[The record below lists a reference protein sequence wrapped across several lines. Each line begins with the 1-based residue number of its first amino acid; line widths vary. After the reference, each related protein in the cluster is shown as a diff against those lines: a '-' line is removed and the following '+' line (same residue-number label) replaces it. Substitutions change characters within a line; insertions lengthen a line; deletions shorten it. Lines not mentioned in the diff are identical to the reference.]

1 MSTQYV
7 EQTTALIRRVEGQEL
22 LPHVIRLLSDGEPV
36 ALERLAAASGL
47 PVETVEATLGEQV
60 SAERDEHGRLVGFAL
75 TLRPTPHRYTTGGRT
90 LYAWCA
96 SDTLMFPVVLGQ
108 PGLVES
114 TCPHTGQPIRIELTP
129 DTVERV
135 DPPDA
140 VLSAVRPPGRLADVR
155 TATCRLGH
163 FFSSR
168 AAATQWAHEHPDG
181 HIHSVEQGFRLDR
194 EVIKQLGWDAPD
206 SSTRAD

>member
-1 MSTQYV
+1 MSIQYV
-7 EQTTALIRRVEGQEL
+7 EQTTDLIRRVEGQEL
-22 LPHVIRLLSDGEPV
+22 LPHAIRLLAGGEPV

-47 PVETVEATLGEQV
+47 PVEAVEATLGEQL
-60 SAERDEHGRLVGFAL
+60 SAERDDDGRLVGFAL

-96 SDTLMFPVVLGQ
+96 SDTLMFPVILGR

-114 TCPHTGQPIRIELTP
+114 TCRHTGQPIRIELNP
-129 DTVERV
+129 DAVERV

-140 VLSAVRPPGRLADVR
+140 VLSAVRPTGRLTDVR
-155 TATCRLGH
+155 TATCQHGH

-168 AAATQWAHEHPDG
+168 AAATQWAAEHPDG
-181 HIHSVEQGFRLDR
+181 HIHSVEQGFRQDR
-194 EVIKQLGWDAPD
+194 QVMKQLGWDR
-206 SSTRAD
+206 S